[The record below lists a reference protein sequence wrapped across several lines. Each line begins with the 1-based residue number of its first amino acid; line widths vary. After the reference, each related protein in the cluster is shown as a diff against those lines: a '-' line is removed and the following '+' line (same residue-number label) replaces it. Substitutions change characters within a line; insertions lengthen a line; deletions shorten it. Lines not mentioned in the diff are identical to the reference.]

1 MHGHPFTGFDTN
13 IEHPN
18 PIIFEQHS
26 VRLPAKPPRR
36 LALVRLIAPNKNKP
50 VRRTAICLR
59 PKLFMLPL
67 VCAELFCLPYCV
79 LRSRREIL
87 LHNYWNQA
95 FARFDRWSLSDMAMF
110 RQVSVRPNRV
120 IAN

>member
-18 PIIFEQHS
+18 PIISSSTLCVSGETFTTSCAAS
-26 VRLPAKPPRR
+26 V
-36 LALVRLIAPNKNKP
+36 LIAPNKNKP

-87 LHNYWNQA
+87 LHNYWNRGLCT
-95 FARFDRWSLSDMAMF
+95 F
-110 RQVSVRPNRV
+110 
-120 IAN
+120 